1 MISVSKEILIV
12 KLFHQYSFDDQSEE
26 QLLNAFIN
34 QKPLPIEKVET
45 LRSYIT
51 MVKSDTNIS
60 NFFPCKIQCAS
71 CLSLVVFIE
80 H

>member
-60 NFFPCKIQCAS
+60 NLFPCKIQCAS
-71 CLSLVVFIE
+71 YLSLVVFIE

>member
-1 MISVSKEILIV
+1 MEILIV
-12 KLFHQYSFDDQSEE
+12 KLFHQYSFDDQSEV

-51 MVKSDTNIS
+51 MVKIDTNIFS
-60 NFFPCKIQCAS
+60 FQIFS
-71 CLSLVVFIE
+71 HVRYSVHLVCLW
-80 H
+80 